1 MNTSAN
7 SLAAAPAADFSSANP
22 HALASILEASQTRH
36 IIAARD
42 IFDIAGT
49 KLWARDLPVSQALQR
64 KLLDR
69 KLREP
74 LETCLMADD
83 GVTAESLLEV
93 AQAVFRLDSPLACL
107 LKPHA
112 DALSAEIS
120 KLPIHPVAQ
129 LLLSTTQ
136 SARPAA
142 FLHAV
147 QAMCLNG
154 ALILAQG
161 ARPAELRTALLCGLL
176 HDLGEM
182 YIAPAYGEAEA
193 DRTLDVISYQQL
205 VVHPHVGRLL
215 ITQLTDYPAVVA
227 RAIGEHHE
235 RLDGS
240 GYPHCLQ
247 GDEAS
252 AHGRLLAVTETTLAA
267 LADGTAPLSRASI
280 ALRVIPGEYDLH
292 WMGLIS
298 NIAGAQPSAV
308 ALQPAEALRLRLTAL
323 DTAMRAAQAATESLT
338 SEAATPSLK
347 QALALT
353 DYLLT
358 RLHSGLVTS
367 GLWSFADVTPQDA
380 AEVEAIEGELRFR
393 LRRIER
399 AVRLRAGTL
408 TDEDTAR
415 LDRLCRLLDIGR

>member
-1 MNTSAN
+1 
-7 SLAAAPAADFSSANP
+7 
-22 HALASILEASQTRH
+22 
-36 IIAARD
+36 
-42 IFDIAGT
+42 
-49 KLWARDLPVSQALQR
+49 
-64 KLLDR
+64 
-69 KLREP
+69 
-74 LETCLMADD
+74 
-83 GVTAESLLEV
+83 
-93 AQAVFRLDSPLACL
+93 
-107 LKPHA
+107 
-112 DALSAEIS
+112 
-120 KLPIHPVAQ
+120 
-129 LLLSTTQ
+129 
-136 SARPAA
+136 
-142 FLHAV
+142 V

-182 YIAPAYGEAEA
+182 YIGPAYGEAEA
-193 DRTLDVISYQQL
+193 DRTLDVVSYQQL

-215 ITQLTDYPAVVA
+215 ITQLTDYPAVIA

-247 GDEAS
+247 GDQVS

-298 NIAGAQPSAV
+298 SIASAQPSAV
-308 ALQPAEALRLRLTAL
+308 AVQLAEALRLRLTAL
-323 DTAMRAAQAATESLT
+323 DTAMRAAQAASQSLMT
-338 SEAATPSLK
+338 EAATPALK
-347 QALALT
+347 EALALT
-353 DYLLT
+353 DHLLT
-358 RLHSGLVTS
+358 RLHGGLVTS
-367 GLWSFADVTPQDA
+367 GLWSFTDVAPQDA
-380 AEVEAIEGELRFR
+380 TEVEAIEGELRFR

-415 LDRLCRLLDIGR
+415 LDRMCRLLDIGR